1 MAEIE
6 IPDTLIDL
14 ERAAWT
20 EQEKGQ
26 LTVETAAA
34 VQQAITKHAAATPG
48 LSRYELEKELKRR
61 VRLAEAAAD

>member
-14 ERAAWT
+14 ERAAWA
-20 EQEKGQ
+20 ELQEGR

-34 VQQAITKHAAATPG
+34 VQQAISEHAAATPG

-61 VRLAEAAAD
+61 VRHPEDS